1 MAPKAVR
8 FRFFAIA
15 LRYCMATSASKLR
28 HARVDLMAC
37 CCFLLQPRTT
47 ATANTTA
54 TPGFRLKSRR
64 RKVAR
69 RWLWSRRA
77 QGRAAYD
84 KRDDCYV
91 FIPLSCSRANEVF
104 VCIQCSQRPWS
115 PVHGHVNPACLKQQ
129 DFVSFCG
136 FCVLFYVTWNH
147 RVPAGLTSSRTLM
160 FIAASS
166 FTRYLNT
173 NGSDMSSTCPP
184 VSRARARGLCL
195 SADATPPRPSC
206 RPRHRA
212 VWSRE
217 AGWSRPD
224 RTPLHGESIWKNTRI
239 PGIRV

>member
-1 MAPKAVR
+1 MAQKAVR

-136 FCVLFYVTWNH
+136 FCVFVYVNLESPRASWLDVQSHPDVH
-147 RVPAGLTSSRTLM
+147 RSQLVHKILEHKRQRHELHLPACVTSE
-160 FIAASS
+160 
-166 FTRYLNT
+166 
-173 NGSDMSSTCPP
+173 G
-184 VSRARARGLCL
+184 ARAL
-195 SADATPPRPSC
+195 P
-206 RPRHRA
+206 
-212 VWSRE
+212 
-217 AGWSRPD
+217 
-224 RTPLHGESIWKNTRI
+224 
-239 PGIRV
+239 